1 MPFLIVDSCE
11 SGSRLFTRA
20 LEVSTPNQCRVNN
33 HVTRV
38 LILFWSK
45 ILDSDYIKVMAVF
58 YISCCVWQTKQQE
71 DWIENSC
78 RSEILTRD
86 NAHVVRVPKL
96 VCRNQGYE
104 VLTKLESV
112 LCFPLIT

>member
-1 MPFLIVDSCE
+1 M
-11 SGSRLFTRA
+11 
-20 LEVSTPNQCRVNN
+20 
-33 HVTRV
+33 
-38 LILFWSK
+38 
-45 ILDSDYIKVMAVF
+45 
-58 YISCCVWQTKQQE
+58 
-71 DWIENSC
+71 ENSC

>member
-38 LILFWSK
+38 LILF
-45 ILDSDYIKVMAVF
+45 
-58 YISCCVWQTKQQE
+58 
-71 DWIENSC
+71 
-78 RSEILTRD
+78 
-86 NAHVVRVPKL
+86 
-96 VCRNQGYE
+96 
-104 VLTKLESV
+104 
-112 LCFPLIT
+112 